1 MYMNVLSVKIGKGY
15 LLFFGFVFTTL
26 SFFSQSSFIE
36 GFSADASSSGVL
48 LRWTI
53 LSGNTCNGTR
63 IYRSEDGLYFN
74 QIGAIDGICGSPT
87 ESLNYSFVDQN
98 PLPNIENYY
107 RLDLVGI
114 GFSEIIQTTF
124 FVISSNGYLLF
135 PNPSAESNRLVFQNP
150 SNQRMKLEVLDIFGN
165 IIHRNETNNNSFV
178 IPSASFSV
186 GIYYFKLIEEDET
199 KVINGKFEVAGK

>member
-1 MYMNVLSVKIGKGY
+1 MKEMIVKNWTAEC
-15 LLFFGFVFTTL
+15 LLFLFVF
-26 SFFSQSSFIE
+26 SSFVFFSQSSFIE
-36 GFSADASSSGVL
+36 GFSADASTSGVL

-53 LSGNTCNGTR
+53 RSANTCNGTR
-63 IYRSEDGLYFN
+63 IYRSEDGLNFN

-87 ESLNYSFVDQN
+87 ESLSYSFVDQN
-98 PLPNIENYY
+98 PLPNKENYY

-114 GFSEIIQTTF
+114 GFSEIIQTTYY
-124 FVISSNGYLLF
+124 VISSDGYLLF
-135 PNPSAESNRLVFQNP
+135 PNPSAESNRLIFQNP
-150 SNQRMKLEVLDIFGN
+150 SNQLMKLESLDIFGN
-165 IIHRNETNNNSFV
+165 IIHRNETNSNSFV